1 MDKQLD
7 DLKTIRE
14 MMEKSTKFLSLSG
27 LSGIV
32 AGFTA
37 IVGASFAWFYIFADV
52 TRYTPSERIMWLLA
66 DALTVLVITLF
77 FGVYF
82 SVKKARGQNQKIVT
96 KVAAKTL
103 YNLALPLVAGG
114 LFSLVYLFRG
124 NVDIVIA
131 STLLFYGLALINVSK
146 FTFEEIHYLGITE
159 IVLAILSAVF
169 PKYGILFWTLGF
181 GVSHILYGTV
191 MYLKYDVRK

>member
-32 AGFTA
+32 AGLTA

-66 DALTVLVITLF
+66 DALTVLVISLF

>member
-66 DALTVLVITLF
+66 DALTVLVISLF